1 MAETYTQKGRPIAVK
16 TPLPDDTLLL
26 ISLNGREGL
35 SQLFSFHLEMFT
47 EDTKVKDVSFDKLI
61 GKSITV
67 TYTRSDN
74 SKRFFNGICSRI
86 SEKGQAGAFTA
97 YDMEIVPKLWLF
109 ARKSHSRIFQ
119 NKTVP
124 DILKEVLSGIPAE
137 FKIEGT
143 FQPRNYCVQYR
154 ETDFNFVSRLMEE
167 EGIYYFFTH
176 ADGQHTMVL
185 ANSPQKHPDL
195 AGGGRIR
202 YEEMS
207 GGTREDE
214 RIHSW
219 QKVQELRTGKY
230 ALWDH
235 HFQLPDKTLEA
246 KEAGVSSV
254 QVGKVS
260 HQLVVEANRD
270 LELYDFPGEY
280 AQRFD
285 GINRGGGEQ
294 TAEVNKVFEDNK
306 RTAKIRMQQEEV
318 SSLIVHGASNCG
330 HLLGGH
336 KFKLERHQTAEGEY
350 VLTSVSHTAHAGDYR
365 SDSTDE
371 FTYQNS
377 FTCIPVA
384 LPFRPLRNTPK
395 PMIPGAQTAV
405 VVGPSGEDIFTDK
418 YGRVKVQ
425 FFWDRDGKK
434 NEQSSCWVRV
444 ASAWAGSKWGG
455 IHIPRIGQEVVVA
468 FVEADP
474 DAPII
479 VGSVYNFD
487 QMPPYDLPANKTQS
501 GIKTR
506 STLNGSAEHFN
517 EIRFEDKKGEE
528 QLFIHAERNQDIEVE
543 KDETH
548 WVGHDRTKK
557 VDNDESTTIGR
568 DRKEDVGKNETISI
582 KGDRNET
589 VDGNETI
596 SIGKDRTESVEKN
609 ENITIGKNR
618 TETVE
623 GDEQITIRKNRT
635 EQVGKNEEVT
645 VEENRTH
652 KVGKN
657 DQLDVGKH
665 LLVSAVDS
673 ITFKTG
679 SATLTLKENGD
690 IQLKGNNI
698 VVDGGSGNVNVK
710 AKGDV
715 TLKGSKVT
723 QN

>member
-16 TPLPDDTLLL
+16 TPLADDTLLL
-26 ISLNGREGL
+26 VSLSGREGL
-35 SQLFSFHLEMFT
+35 SQLFSFHLEMLA
-47 EDTKVKDVSFDKLI
+47 EDKKAKDVAFDKLI

-67 TYTRSDN
+67 TYTRSDKAKN
-74 SKRFFNGICSRI
+74 KRFFNGICSRI
-86 SEKGQAGAFTA
+86 SETGKAGEFTA
-97 YDMEIVPKLWLF
+97 YQMEVVPKLWLF
-109 ARKSHSRIFQ
+109 SRQSHSRIFQ
-119 NKTVP
+119 NETVPNILKTV
-124 DILKEVLSGIPAE
+124 LKGMPTD
-137 FKIEGT
+137 FKIEGV
-143 FQPRNYCVQYR
+143 FEPRNYCVQYR
-154 ETDFNFVSRLMEE
+154 ETDFNFISRLMEE

-176 ADGQHTMVL
+176 AYGQHTMVL
-185 ANSPQKHPDL
+185 ANTPEKHPDL
-195 AGGGRIR
+195 DGIR
-202 YEEMS
+202 YEEIS

-214 RIHSW
+214 RIGSW

-230 ALWDH
+230 MLWDY
-235 HFQLPDKTLEA
+235 HFQMPDKTLEA
-246 KEAGVSSV
+246 DKAGVASV
-254 QVGKVS
+254 QVGAVS
-260 HQLVVEANRD
+260 HRLIVEENKE

-285 GINRGGGEQ
+285 GINRGGTEQ
-294 TAEVNKVFEDNK
+294 ASALNKIFEDNK

-318 SSLIVHGASNCG
+318 SSLLIHGTSNCG

-336 KFKLERHQTAEGEY
+336 QFKLEQHSNADGKY
-350 VLTSVSHTAHAGDYR
+350 VLTGVNHTAQAGDFR
-365 SDSTDE
+365 SDSTGQ
-371 FTYQNS
+371 YSYHNS
-377 FTCIPVA
+377 FTCIPAA

-395 PMIPGAQTAV
+395 PMIPGTQTAL
-405 VVGPSGEDIFTDK
+405 VVGPSEDDIFTDK

-444 ASAWAGSKWGG
+444 ATMWAGSKWGG
-455 IHIPRIGQEVVVA
+455 IHIPRIGQEVVVT
-468 FVEADP
+468 FVEVDL

-506 STLNGSAEHFN
+506 STLNGSPENFN

-548 WVGHDRTKK
+548 SVGHDRTKK
-557 VDNDESTTIGR
+557 VENDESTTIGR
-568 DRKEDVGKNETISI
+568 NRKENVGKNETISI
-582 KGDRNET
+582 GENRNET
-589 VDGNETI
+589 VGKNETI
-596 SIGKDRTESVEKN
+596 SIGENRSESVGKN
-609 ENITIGKNR
+609 EDISIGKNR
-618 TETVE
+618 TENVGE
-623 GDEQITIRKNRT
+623 NESVTIGKSRT
-635 EQVGKNEEVT
+635 EQVGKNEEVS
-645 VEENRTH
+645 VGDNRTH
-652 KVGKN
+652 SVGKN

-665 LLVSAVDS
+665 LLVSAGDS

-679 SATLTLKENGD
+679 SATLTLKQNGD

-698 VVDGGSGNVNVK
+698 LIDGSGKINVK
-710 AKGDV
+710 ASGDV
-715 TLKGSKVT
+715 VLKGSKVT

>member
-1 MAETYTQKGRPIAVK
+1 MADGQTYTQKGRPIAVK

-26 ISLNGREGL
+26 VSISGQEGL
-35 SQLFSFHLEMFT
+35 SQLFSFHLDMLT
-47 EDTKVKDVSFDKLI
+47 EDKKAKDVAFDKLI

-67 TYTRSDN
+67 TLTRPDK

-86 SEKGQAGAFTA
+86 SETGKAGEFTA
-97 YDMEIVPKLWLF
+97 YQMEIVPKLWLF
-109 ARKSHSRIFQ
+109 SRQSHSRIFQ
-119 NKTVP
+119 NETVP
-124 DILKEVLSGIPAE
+124 NILKKVLSGIQTH
-137 FKIEGT
+137 FKIDGVFE
-143 FQPRNYCVQYR
+143 PRNYCVQYR
-154 ETDFNFVSRLMEE
+154 ETDFNFLSRLMEE

-176 ADGQHTMVL
+176 TDGQHTMVL
-185 ANSPQKHPDL
+185 ANSPQAHPEL
-195 AGGGRIR
+195 KSIR

-214 RIHSW
+214 RILSW

-230 ALWDH
+230 TLWDH
-235 HFQLPDKTLEA
+235 HFQMPDKTLEA
-246 KEAGVSSV
+246 KETGVSSV

-260 HQLVVEANRD
+260 HKLVVEANKD

-285 GINRGGGEQ
+285 GINRGGSEQ
-294 TAEVNKVFEDNK
+294 TAEVNKIFEDNK

-318 SSLIVHGASNCG
+318 SSLVIHGASNCG

-336 KFKLERHQTAEGEY
+336 QFKLERHPTADGEY
-350 VLTSVSHTAHAGDYR
+350 VLTSVSHTAQAGDFR

-371 FTYQNS
+371 FSYQNS
-377 FTCIPVA
+377 FTCIPIA

-405 VVGPSGEDIFTDK
+405 VVGSSGEEIFTDK

-444 ASAWAGSKWGG
+444 ATMWAGSKWGG
-455 IHIPRIGQEVVVA
+455 IHIPRIGQEVVVT

-501 GIKTR
+501 GLKSR
-506 STLNGSAEHFN
+506 STLNGGQDNFN
-517 EIRFEDKKGEE
+517 EIRFEDKKGQE
-528 QLFIHAERNQDIEVE
+528 QLFVHAERNQDIEVE

-548 WVGHDRTKK
+548 SVGHDRTKK
-557 VDNDESTTIGR
+557 VDNDETTTIGR
-568 DRKEDVGKNETISI
+568 DRKENVGKNETISI
-582 KGDRNET
+582 GENRNET
-589 VDGNETI
+589 VGKNETI
-596 SIGKDRTESVEKN
+596 SIGENRNESVGKN
-609 ENITIGKNR
+609 EDISIGKNR
-618 TETVE
+618 TENVGE
-623 GDEQITIRKNRT
+623 NENIAIGKNRS
-635 EQVGKNEEVT
+635 EQVGKNEDVS
-645 VEENRTH
+645 VGDNRTH
-652 KVGKN
+652 SVGKN
-657 DQLDVGKH
+657 DALDVGKQ
-665 LLVSAVDS
+665 LLVTAGDS
-673 ITFKTG
+673 ITFNTG
-679 SATLTLKENGD
+679 SASLILKKNGD

-698 VVDGGSGNVNVK
+698 TVDGSGKVNIK
-710 AKGDV
+710 ASSDV
-715 TLKGSKVT
+715 VLKGSKVT

>member
-1 MAETYTQKGRPIAVK
+1 MADGQTYTQKGRPIAVK

-26 ISLNGREGL
+26 VGISGREGL
-35 SQLFSFHLEMFT
+35 SQLFSFHLDMLT
-47 EDTKVKDVSFDKLI
+47 EDRKAKDVSFDKLI

-67 TYTRSDN
+67 TLTRSDKAK

-86 SEKGQAGAFTA
+86 SETGKAGEFTA
-97 YDMEIVPKLWLF
+97 YQMEIVPKLWLSS
-109 ARKSHSRIFQ
+109 RKSHSRIFQ
-119 NKTVP
+119 NETVP
-124 DILKEVLSGIPAE
+124 NILKDVLSGIQPKFE
-137 FKIEGT
+137 IHGKFE
-143 FQPRNYCVQYR
+143 PRNYCVQYR

-176 ADGQHTMVL
+176 AHGQHTMVV
-185 ANSPQKHPDL
+185 ADTPQHPAL
-195 AGGGRIR
+195 TPIR
-202 YEEMS
+202 YDEVS

-214 RIHSW
+214 HIFSW

-230 ALWDH
+230 TLWDH
-235 HFQLPDKTLEA
+235 HFQAPDKTLEA
-246 KEAGVSSV
+246 NESGVSSV

-294 TAEVNKVFEDNK
+294 TAEVNKIFEDNK

-318 SSLIVHGASNCG
+318 SSLVIHGAGNCG

-336 KFKLERHQTAEGEY
+336 KFKLDRHPTAEGEY
-350 VLTSVSHTAHAGDYR
+350 VVTSVNHTAQAGDFR

-377 FTCIPVA
+377 FSCIPVA

-405 VVGPSGEDIFTDK
+405 VVGPSGEEIFTDK

-444 ASAWAGSKWGG
+444 ATTWAGGKWGG

-479 VGSVYNFD
+479 VGSVYNSD
-487 QMPPYDLPANKTQS
+487 QMPPYELPANKTQS

-506 STLNGSAEHFN
+506 STLNGSHDNFN
-517 EIRFEDKKGEE
+517 EIRFEDKKGQE
-528 QLFIHAERNQDIEVE
+528 QLFVHAERNQDIEVE

-548 WVGHDRTKK
+548 WVGHDRKK
-557 VDNDESTTIGR
+557 KIDNDETTTIGR
-568 DRKEDVGKNETISI
+568 DRKEDVGKNETISV
-582 KGDRNET
+582 GENR
-589 VDGNETI
+589 
-596 SIGKDRTESVEKN
+596 SESVGKN
-609 ENITIGKNR
+609 EDISIGKNR
-618 TETVE
+618 TENVSE
-623 GDEQITIRKNRT
+623 NESVTIGKNRT
-635 EQVGKNEEVT
+635 EQVGKNEEVS
-645 VEENRTH
+645 VGENRSHT
-652 KVGKN
+652 VGKN
-657 DQLDVGKH
+657 DQLDIGKQ
-665 LLVSAVDS
+665 LLVTAGDS
-673 ITFKTG
+673 ITFNTG
-679 SATLTLKENGD
+679 SASLILKKNGD
-690 IQLKGNNI
+690 IQLRGNNI
-698 VVDGGSGNVNVK
+698 LVDGSGKVNVK
-710 AKGDV
+710 ASGDV
-715 TLKGSKVT
+715 VLKGAKVT

>member
-1 MAETYTQKGRPIAVK
+1 MADGQTYTQTGRPISVK

-26 ISLNGREGL
+26 VNVSGREGL
-35 SQLFSFHLEMFT
+35 SQLFSFHLEMVS
-47 EDTKVKDVSFDKLI
+47 EDMKAKDVAFEKLL
-61 GKSITV
+61 GKNITV
-67 TYTRSDN
+67 TLTRSDK
-74 SKRFFNGICSRI
+74 SKRFFNGLCSRI
-86 SEKGQAGAFTA
+86 SETGKEGKFTS
-97 YDMEIVPKLWLF
+97 YQMEVVPKFWLLS
-109 ARKSHSRIFQ
+109 RRSHSRIFQ

-124 DILKEVLSGIPAE
+124 DILKEVLKGME
-137 FKIEGT
+137 VEYKIDGV

-154 ETDFNFVSRLMEE
+154 ETDFNFLSRLMEE

-176 ADGQHTMVL
+176 AEGQHSMVL
-185 ANSPQKHPDL
+185 ANTPQKHPDV

-214 RIHSW
+214 RIFSW

-230 ALWDH
+230 TLWDH
-235 HFQLPDKTLEA
+235 HFQVPDKTLEA
-246 KEAGVSSV
+246 KEGGVSSV

-294 TAEVNKVFEDNK
+294 TSEINKIFEDNK

-318 SSLIVHGASNCG
+318 SSLIIHGASNCG

-336 KFKLERHQTAEGEY
+336 KFKLERHPTAEGEY
-350 VLTSVSHTAHAGDYR
+350 VLTGISHSAQAGDFR
-365 SDSTDE
+365 SESTE
-371 FTYQNS
+371 EYTYHNS
-377 FTCIPVA
+377 FTCIPIA
-384 LPFRPLRNTPK
+384 LPYRPLRNTPK
-395 PMIPGAQTAV
+395 PMIPGTQTAM
-405 VVGPSGEDIFTDK
+405 VVGPAGEEIFTDK

-434 NEQSSCWVRV
+434 DEQSSCWVRV
-444 ASAWAGSKWGG
+444 ATTWAGSRWGG
-455 IHIPRIGQEVVVA
+455 IHIPRIGQEVVVT

-487 QMPPYDLPANKTQS
+487 QMPPYELPANKTQS
-501 GIKTR
+501 GIKSR
-506 STLNGSAEHFN
+506 STLNGNPDNFN
-517 EIRFEDKKGEE
+517 EIRFEDKKGQE
-528 QLFIHAERNQDIEVE
+528 QLFVHAERNQDIEVE

-548 WVGHDRTKK
+548 WVGHDRQKK
-557 VDNDESTTIGR
+557 VDNDETTTIGR

-582 KGDRNET
+582 GENRNE
-589 VDGNETI
+589 
-596 SIGKDRTESVEKN
+596 SVGKN
-609 ENITIGKNR
+609 EDISIGKNR
-618 TETVE
+618 TENVGE
-623 GDEQITIRKNRT
+623 NESITIGKNRT
-635 EQVGKNEEVT
+635 EQVGKNEEVS
-645 VEENRTH
+645 VGDNRSH
-652 KVGKN
+652 SVGKN
-657 DQLDVGKH
+657 DQLDVGKQ
-665 LLVSAVDS
+665 LLVTAGDS
-673 ITFKTG
+673 ITFNTG
-679 SATLTLKENGD
+679 SASLILKKNGD

-698 VVDGGSGNVNVK
+698 VVDGSGKVNIK
-710 AKGDV
+710 ASGDV
-715 TLKGSKVT
+715 VLKGSKVT